1 MKCFFSF
8 FLAFFVIQSY
18 AIASFPILENTNN
31 NFISIVNESEP
42 LNYAWEYDPN
52 SQSLGLLS
60 LLFGILCFRIPFLE
74 FLAVIFGVIASDSTG
89 SSYAAWGIILGV
101 VKILFVAF
109 ALLYAGSYPM

>member
-1 MKCFFSF
+1 MKYFFSF

-31 NFISIVNESEP
+31 NFINIVNESEP

-74 FLAVIFGVIASDSTG
+74 ILAVIFGVIASDSSG
-89 SSYAAWGIILGV
+89 ISYAAWGIILGV
-101 VKILFVAF
+101 VKILIVILVWSVF
-109 ALLYAGSYPM
+109 GSYPI

>member
-1 MKCFFSF
+1 MKYFFSF

-31 NFISIVNESEP
+31 NFINIVNESEP

-74 FLAVIFGVIASDSTG
+74 ILAVIFGVIASDSSG

-101 VKILFVAF
+101 VKILIVILVWSVF
-109 ALLYAGSYPM
+109 GSYPI